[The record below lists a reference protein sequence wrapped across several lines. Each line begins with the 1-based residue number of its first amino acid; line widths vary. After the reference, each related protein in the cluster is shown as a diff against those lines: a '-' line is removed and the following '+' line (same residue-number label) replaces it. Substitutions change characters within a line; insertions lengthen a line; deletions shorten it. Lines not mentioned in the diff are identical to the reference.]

1 MSMSG
6 KPNRGKYW
14 TSTDETVDMSR
25 EEREFLTAQIREQL
39 TQYRLT
45 QVWLIRQL
53 SVIGLLTDKSEM
65 SSVLSGTRLG
75 SKADEILR
83 KSAKYRSHSPLPE
96 RAVGAHRRHDCGAYH
111 GGLICRIAVWV
122 TWSNAGTLSPIGSNP
137 SSRERI

>member
-14 TSTDETVDMSR
+14 TSTVETVDLSR

-83 KSAKYRSHSPLPE
+83 KSAKVL
-96 RAVGAHRRHDCGAYH
+96 AVYADRMD
-111 GGLICRIAVWV
+111 V
-122 TWSNAGTLSPIGSNP
+122 GTIT
-137 SSRERI
+137 

>member
-14 TSTDETVDMSR
+14 TSTDETVDLSR
-25 EEREFLTAQIREQL
+25 EEREFLTAQIRELL

-83 KSAKYRSHSPLPE
+83 KSAKVL
-96 RAVGAHRRHDCGAYH
+96 AVYADRMD
-111 GGLICRIAVWV
+111 V
-122 TWSNAGTLSPIGSNP
+122 GTIT
-137 SSRERI
+137 

>member
-1 MSMSG
+1 MSMIG

-14 TSTDETVDMSR
+14 TSTDETVDLSR
-25 EEREFLTAQIREQL
+25 EEREFLTAQNREQL

-83 KSAKYRSHSPLPE
+83 KSAKVL
-96 RAVGAHRRHDCGAYH
+96 AVYADRMD
-111 GGLICRIAVWV
+111 V
-122 TWSNAGTLSPIGSNP
+122 GTIT
-137 SSRERI
+137 

>member
-6 KPNRGKYW
+6 KYW
-14 TSTDETVDMSR
+14 TPADETVDLSR

-53 SVIGLLTDKSEM
+53 STIGLLTDKSEM

-83 KSAKYRSHSPLPE
+83 KSAKVL
-96 RAVGAHRRHDCGAYH
+96 AVYADRMD
-111 GGLICRIAVWV
+111 V
-122 TWSNAGTLSPIGSNP
+122 GTIT
-137 SSRERI
+137 

>member
-1 MSMSG
+1 MSMSS

-14 TSTDETVDMSR
+14 TSTDETVDLSR

-83 KSAKYRSHSPLPE
+83 KSAKVL
-96 RAVGAHRRHDCGAYH
+96 AVYADRMD
-111 GGLICRIAVWV
+111 V
-122 TWSNAGTLSPIGSNP
+122 GTIT
-137 SSRERI
+137 